1 VLREEEALLL
11 QVYSDL
17 INGFGVNHSKIYFS
31 LLSSE
36 VKTAGQVIEETGVC
50 KATVYSVLKDLI
62 ECGLINC
69 SNSNPRNYFIL
80 DPVKVFNKKVEEK
93 KKALLKR
100 IGKLEKVIAN
110 GNGEESQE
118 FLIKIG
124 KGNQTKIIN
133 AKTKEQIKDKHKALE
148 VKKQVEEFIRNIPEK
163 RNYCQP
169 KYC

>member
-31 LLSSE
+31 LLTSE
-36 VKTAGQVIEETGVC
+36 VKTAKQVIEETAIC

-80 DPVKVFNKKVEEK
+80 DPVKVFNKKVEDK
-93 KKALLKR
+93 RKTLLRR
-100 IGKLEKVIAN
+100 ISKLEKVIAN
-110 GNGEESQE
+110 GDGEGSQE

-133 AKTKEQIKDKHKALE
+133 AKTKEQVKNRHEVLLVKRQIDKF
-148 VKKQVEEFIRNIPEK
+148 VKEIPK
-163 RNYCQP
+163 SKPNFLRY
-169 KYC
+169 Y